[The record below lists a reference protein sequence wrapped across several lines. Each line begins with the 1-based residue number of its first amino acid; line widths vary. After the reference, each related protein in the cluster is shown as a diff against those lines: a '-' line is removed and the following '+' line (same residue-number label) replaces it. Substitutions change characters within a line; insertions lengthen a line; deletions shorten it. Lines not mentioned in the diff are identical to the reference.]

1 MKITHVVPYKLDP
14 FSGVYTSI
22 TGICAGLA
30 RAGHDVELWSLSPWP
45 AQGLEMAAELDEA
58 GVRRIT
64 VPPAARPWRLTRG
77 AKQMFNRLSSDVLH
91 LHAAF
96 SPQNNLL
103 LRR

>member
-1 MKITHVVPYKLDP
+1 MKIAHVVPYKLDP

-58 GVRRIT
+58 ALGRLEDVVLGLETQLIVTSLDPDRT
-64 VPPAARPWRLTRG
+64 LFAPARTFHV
-77 AKQMFNRLSSDVLH
+77 KQGK
-91 LHAAF
+91 
-96 SPQNNLL
+96 
-103 LRR
+103 LRRML